1 MLELHGA
8 MNLSSLILND
18 IEQTLKM
25 KHTQVENTTEE
36 ETIIATTIQNSGKY
50 ILTQGDFYFEIRE
63 YDISMVNELNKY
75 MVKKKINHQI
85 AL

>member
-18 IEQTLKM
+18 IEKTLKM

-36 ETIIATTIQNSGKY
+36 ETIIATTGHVIYKTLGN
-50 ILTQGDFYFEIRE
+50 IF
-63 YDISMVNELNKY
+63 
-75 MVKKKINHQI
+75 
-85 AL
+85 